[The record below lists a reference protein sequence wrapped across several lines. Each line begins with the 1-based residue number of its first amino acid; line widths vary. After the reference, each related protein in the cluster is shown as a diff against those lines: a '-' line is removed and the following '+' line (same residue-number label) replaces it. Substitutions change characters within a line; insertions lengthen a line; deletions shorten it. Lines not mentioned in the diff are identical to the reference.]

1 MKRQIIKTR
10 PQRPYVIA
18 RIVIVVVLV
27 AVVLLAA
34 YEIASR
40 AGLRFH

>member
-10 PQRPYVIA
+10 PQRPYIIA
-18 RIVIVVVLV
+18 RIAIALVVVALALV
-27 AVVLLAA
+27 AI

>member
-10 PQRPYVIA
+10 PQRPYVVARVVIA
-18 RIVIVVVLV
+18 IV
-27 AVVLLAA
+27 AVALALAAA
-34 YEIASR
+34 YEIALR

>member
-10 PQRPYVIA
+10 PQTPYIIA
-18 RIVIVVVLV
+18 RVIIVIVAVALVL
-27 AVVLLAA
+27 AAA